1 MKDLINNVKTQAKIK
16 VHKLLDENIA
26 VHNKWDMYSEIFAE
40 MDKRRITL
48 KEICVIAESLNI
60 PSAIIEMR
68 RRDIQ
73 QMPGNKET

>member
-40 MDKRRITL
+40 IDHRIQ
-48 KEICVIAESLNI
+48 E
-60 PSAIIEMR
+60 
-68 RRDIQ
+68 
-73 QMPGNKET
+73 